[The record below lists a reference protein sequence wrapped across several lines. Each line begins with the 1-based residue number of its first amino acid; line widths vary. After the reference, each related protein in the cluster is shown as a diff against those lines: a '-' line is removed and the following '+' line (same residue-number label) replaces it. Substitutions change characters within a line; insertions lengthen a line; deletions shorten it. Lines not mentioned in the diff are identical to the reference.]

1 MKINH
6 EIPIKPDKSRQDAK
20 QFQTGNGRFQQ
31 MVQTQDQK
39 MQIQTLN
46 RLIGDIEGAGQR
58 LVRSRTF
65 RELELA
71 KYKALVKRFVKEAV
85 EYGLELKQST
95 SWNEY
100 GQSRPLK
107 TVETIDAKLV
117 ELSEEILNKEK
128 SSLEIL
134 EMIGEIKGLLIN
146 LYT

>member
-6 EIPIKPDKSRQDAK
+6 DIPIKLDKSRQDAK

-31 MVQTQDQK
+31 MVQTQDRK

-46 RLIGDIEGAGQR
+46 RLIGDIEWAGQR

-65 RELELA
+65 RELA

>member
-6 EIPIKPDKSRQDAK
+6 DIPIKLDKSRQDAK

-65 RELELA
+65 RELA

-134 EMIGEIKGLLIN
+134 GMIGEIKGLLIN

>member
-6 EIPIKPDKSRQDAK
+6 DIPIKLDKSRQDAK

-31 MVQTQDQK
+31 MIQTQDQK

-65 RELELA
+65 RELA

-100 GQSRPLK
+100 GQGRPLK

>member
-6 EIPIKPDKSRQDAK
+6 DIPIKLDKSRQDAK

-65 RELELA
+65 RELA

-107 TVETIDAKLV
+107 TVETIDARLV

>member
-6 EIPIKPDKSRQDAK
+6 DIPIKLDKSRQDAK

-46 RLIGDIEGAGQR
+46 RLIGDIEGAGRR

-65 RELELA
+65 RELA

>member
-6 EIPIKPDKSRQDAK
+6 DIPIKLDKSRQDAK
-20 QFQTGNGRFQQ
+20 QFQTGNGSFQQ

-65 RELELA
+65 RELA

>member
-6 EIPIKPDKSRQDAK
+6 DIPIKLDKSRQDAK
-20 QFQTGNGRFQQ
+20 QFQTANGRFQQ

-65 RELELA
+65 RELA

-107 TVETIDAKLV
+107 TVETIDARLV

>member
-1 MKINH
+1 
-6 EIPIKPDKSRQDAK
+6 
-20 QFQTGNGRFQQ
+20 

-65 RELELA
+65 RELA

-134 EMIGEIKGLLIN
+134 EMIGEVKGLLIN

>member
-6 EIPIKPDKSRQDAK
+6 DIPIKLDKSRQDAK

-65 RELELA
+65 RELA

-134 EMIGEIKGLLIN
+134 EIIGEIKGLLIN

>member
-6 EIPIKPDKSRQDAK
+6 DIPIKLDKSRQDAK

-31 MVQTQDQK
+31 LVQTQDQK

-65 RELELA
+65 RELA

-107 TVETIDAKLV
+107 TVETIDVKLV

>member
-6 EIPIKPDKSRQDAK
+6 DIPIKPDKSRQDAK
-20 QFQTGNGRFQQ
+20 QFETGNGRFQQ

-65 RELELA
+65 RELA

>member
-6 EIPIKPDKSRQDAK
+6 DIPIKLDKSRQDAK

-65 RELELA
+65 RELA

-107 TVETIDAKLV
+107 TVETIDARLV
-117 ELSEEILNKEK
+117 ELSEEILSKEK

>member
-6 EIPIKPDKSRQDAK
+6 DIPIKPDKSRQDAK

-39 MQIQTLN
+39 MKIQTLN

-65 RELELA
+65 RELA

>member
-6 EIPIKPDKSRQDAK
+6 DLPIKLDKSRKDAK

-39 MQIQTLN
+39 MQVQTLN
-46 RLIGDIEGAGQR
+46 RLISDIEGAGQR

-65 RELELA
+65 RELA
-71 KYKALVKRFVKEAV
+71 KYKTLVKRFVKEAV

-107 TVETIDAKLV
+107 TVETIDARLV

>member
-6 EIPIKPDKSRQDAK
+6 DTPIKLDKSRQDAK
-20 QFQTGNGRFQQ
+20 QFQIGNGRFQQ

-65 RELELA
+65 RELA

-95 SWNEY
+95 SWNQY

-107 TVETIDAKLV
+107 TVETIDARLV

-134 EMIGEIKGLLIN
+134 EMIGEIKGFLIN

>member
-6 EIPIKPDKSRQDAK
+6 DIPIKLDKSRQDAK

-39 MQIQTLN
+39 MQIQILN

-65 RELELA
+65 RELA

>member
-1 MKINH
+1 MKINYD
-6 EIPIKPDKSRQDAK
+6 ISIKLDKSRQDAK

-46 RLIGDIEGAGQR
+46 RLLGDIEGAGQR

-65 RELELA
+65 RELA

-107 TVETIDAKLV
+107 TVETIDVRLV

>member
-6 EIPIKPDKSRQDAK
+6 DIPIKLDKSRQDAK

-31 MVQTQDQK
+31 LVQTQDQK

-65 RELELA
+65 RELA

>member
-6 EIPIKPDKSRQDAK
+6 DIPIKLDKSRQDAK

-65 RELELA
+65 RELA

-95 SWNEY
+95 SWNQF

-107 TVETIDAKLV
+107 TVETIDARLV
-117 ELSEEILNKEK
+117 QLSEEILNKEK

>member
-6 EIPIKPDKSRQDAK
+6 DIPIKPDKSRQDAK

-65 RELELA
+65 RELA

-128 SSLEIL
+128 SSIEIL

>member
-6 EIPIKPDKSRQDAK
+6 DIPIKLDKSRQDAK
-20 QFQTGNGRFQQ
+20 QFQTVNGRFQQ

-65 RELELA
+65 RELA

-107 TVETIDAKLV
+107 TVETIDARLV

>member
-6 EIPIKPDKSRQDAK
+6 DIPIKPDKSRQDAK

-65 RELELA
+65 RELA
-71 KYKALVKRFVKEAV
+71 KYKELVKRFVKEAV

>member
-6 EIPIKPDKSRQDAK
+6 DIPIKLDKSRQDAK

-65 RELELA
+65 RELA

-107 TVETIDAKLV
+107 TVETIDVRLV
-117 ELSEEILNKEK
+117 ELSEVILNKEK

>member
-6 EIPIKPDKSRQDAK
+6 DIPIKPDKSRQDAK

-65 RELELA
+65 RELA

-117 ELSEEILNKEK
+117 ELSEEILKKEK

>member
-6 EIPIKPDKSRQDAK
+6 DIPIKLDKSHQDAK
-20 QFQTGNGRFQQ
+20 QFQTANGRFQQ

-46 RLIGDIEGAGQR
+46 RLIGDIDGAGHR

-65 RELELA
+65 RELA

-107 TVETIDAKLV
+107 TVETIDEKLV

>member
-6 EIPIKPDKSRQDAK
+6 DIPIKLDKSRQDTK

-31 MVQTQDQK
+31 MVRTQDQK

-65 RELELA
+65 RELA

>member
-6 EIPIKPDKSRQDAK
+6 DIPIKLDKARQDAK
-20 QFQTGNGRFQQ
+20 QSKTVNGRFQQ

-65 RELELA
+65 RELA
-71 KYKALVKRFVKEAV
+71 KYKTLVKRFVKEAV

-95 SWNEY
+95 SWNQY

-107 TVETIDAKLV
+107 TVETIDARLV

>member
-6 EIPIKPDKSRQDAK
+6 DIPIKPDKSRQDAK

-65 RELELA
+65 RELA

-117 ELSEEILNKEK
+117 ELSEEILHKEK

>member
-6 EIPIKPDKSRQDAK
+6 DIPIKLDKSRQDAK
-20 QFQTGNGRFQQ
+20 QFQTGNERFQQ

-65 RELELA
+65 RELA

>member
-6 EIPIKPDKSRQDAK
+6 DIPIKPDKSRQDAK

-31 MVQTQDQK
+31 MVQTQGQK

-65 RELELA
+65 RELA

>member
-6 EIPIKPDKSRQDAK
+6 DTPIKLDKSRQDAK
-20 QFQTGNGRFQQ
+20 QFQIGSGRFQQ

-65 RELELA
+65 RELA

-95 SWNEY
+95 SWNQY

-107 TVETIDAKLV
+107 TVETIDARLV

>member
-6 EIPIKPDKSRQDAK
+6 DIPIKPDKSRQDAK

-65 RELELA
+65 RELA

-134 EMIGEIKGLLIN
+134 EMVGEIKGLLIN

>member
-6 EIPIKPDKSRQDAK
+6 DTPIKLDKSRQDAK
-20 QFQTGNGRFQQ
+20 QFQIGNGRFQQ

-46 RLIGDIEGAGQR
+46 RLIGDIEWAGQR
-58 LVRSRTF
+58 LVRSRTL
-65 RELELA
+65 RELA

-95 SWNEY
+95 SWNQY

-107 TVETIDAKLV
+107 TVETIDARLV

>member
-6 EIPIKPDKSRQDAK
+6 DIPIKLDKARQDAK

-65 RELELA
+65 RELA

-85 EYGLELKQST
+85 DYGLVLKQST
-95 SWNEY
+95 SWNQY

-107 TVETIDAKLV
+107 TVETIDARLV

>member
-6 EIPIKPDKSRQDAK
+6 DIPIKLDKSRQDAK
-20 QFQTGNGRFQQ
+20 LFQTGNGRFKQ

-65 RELELA
+65 RELA

>member
-1 MKINH
+1 M
-6 EIPIKPDKSRQDAK
+6 
-20 QFQTGNGRFQQ
+20 
-31 MVQTQDQK
+31 
-39 MQIQTLN
+39 
-46 RLIGDIEGAGQR
+46 
-58 LVRSRTF
+58 
-65 RELELA
+65 
-71 KYKALVKRFVKEAV
+71 KRFVKEAV

-100 GQSRPLK
+100 GQSRQLK
-107 TVETIDAKLV
+107 TMETIDVRLV

>member
-1 MKINH
+1 MKIKH
-6 EIPIKPDKSRQDAK
+6 DIPIKLDKSRQDAK

-65 RELELA
+65 RELA

-95 SWNEY
+95 SWNQF

-107 TVETIDAKLV
+107 TVETIDARLV
-117 ELSEEILNKEK
+117 QLSEEILNKEK

>member
-6 EIPIKPDKSRQDAK
+6 DIPFKVDKTLQDNK
-20 QFQTGNGRFQQ
+20 KLQMGGSRFQQ

-39 MQIQTLN
+39 MQIQALN

-58 LVRSRTF
+58 LARARTF
-65 RELELA
+65 RELA
-71 KYKALVKRFVKEAV
+71 KYKSLVKRFVREAV

-95 SWNEY
+95 SWNQY

-117 ELSEEILNKEK
+117 ELSEEILNKER

>member
-6 EIPIKPDKSRQDAK
+6 DIPIKLDKSRQDAK
-20 QFQTGNGRFQQ
+20 RFQTGNGRFQQ

-65 RELELA
+65 RELA
-71 KYKALVKRFVKEAV
+71 KYKSLVKRFVKEAV